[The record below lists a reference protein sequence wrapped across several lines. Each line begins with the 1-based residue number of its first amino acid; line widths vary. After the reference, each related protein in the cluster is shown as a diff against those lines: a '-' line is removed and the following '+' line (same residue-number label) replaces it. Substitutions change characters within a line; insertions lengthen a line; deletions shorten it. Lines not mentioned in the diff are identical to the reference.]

1 MTGTEIG
8 SIIGAAGL
16 AGLLVSSD
24 RRVRPAA
31 FAAWAMGG
39 AILAA
44 DLMHSPIAKIRVEAT
59 GRPALAAAGLVVGLA
74 ALAVGAFVAHRYT
87 TVTLLAIVAA
97 APARIP
103 LHAGGQQANLLV
115 PLYAVVLAI
124 AAASAYE
131 LATGRERPPALGP
144 VGWAAAALIGWSAIS
159 LLWSADGRQ
168 GGVEM
173 MFFYLPFG
181 FLLARIAAIR
191 PTTRQLQ
198 GMLAVQVLLG
208 LLFAGVA
215 FWQHHTEHLF
225 WNHKIM
231 VGNEYGSFFRVNSLF
246 YDASI
251 YGRFMAV
258 TIVLLLGVMVFRRIT
273 VPLLLLVAV
282 LFAGQYLAY
291 SQSSLLALA
300 AGAAFLGA
308 TIWPRRLIAALAVA
322 VVLIGAVGL
331 ATSSHGNSTR
341 QVTSGRSRLIE
352 DGWRVIRHHPL
363 EGAGLGG
370 FARAALAG
378 TAHPGRT
385 KSAAS
390 HTTPLTVLAE
400 LGPLGL
406 AAYLALIGSIAWA
419 ALRAGPDRDTRLILA
434 AALAAVLTSSVFY
447 NAYFEDPASWILT
460 ALIAAAAFLPP
471 PDHMP
476 GPSHHG
482 IGAVT

>member
-1 MTGTEIG
+1 MTGTEAG
-8 SIIGAAGL
+8 SIIAAAGL
-16 AGLLVSSD
+16 AGLLVSGD
-24 RRVRPAA
+24 RRVRAAA
-31 FAAWAMGG
+31 FAAWAAGG
-39 AILAA
+39 AVLAA
-44 DLMHSPIAKIRVEAT
+44 DLLHSPIARIRVDAT
-59 GRPALAAAGLVVGLA
+59 GRPALAAAGLIVGLA
-74 ALAVGAFVAHRYT
+74 ALAVGAFVAHRHT
-87 TVTLLAIVAA
+87 TLTLLAVVAA

-115 PLYAVVLAI
+115 PLYAIVLAM

-131 LATGRERPPALGP
+131 LVTGSERPPSLGP
-144 VGWAAAALIGWSAIS
+144 VGWAAAALVGWSAVS

-173 MFFYLPFG
+173 LFFYLPFG
-181 FLLARIAAIR
+181 FLLTRLAAIR
-191 PTTRQLQ
+191 PTEQQLRW
-198 GMLAVQVLLG
+198 MLSVQVALG
-208 LLFAGVA
+208 LLFAAVA
-215 FWQHHTEHLF
+215 FWQYHSKHLF

-258 TIVLLLGVMVFRRIT
+258 TIVLLLGVMVYRRIT

-300 AGAAFLGA
+300 AGAAVLGA
-308 TIWPRRLIAALAVA
+308 AIWPRRLVAALAVA
-322 VVLIGAVGL
+322 VVLVGL
-331 ATSSHGNSTR
+331 AGLIASSHGNSTR
-341 QVTSGRSRLIE
+341 QVTSGRSRLVE

-363 EGAGLGG
+363 QGAGLGG

-385 KSAAS
+385 KGAAS

-400 LGPLGL
+400 LGPIGL
-406 AAYLALIGSIAWA
+406 AAYLALIASLAWA
-419 ALRAGPDRDTRLILA
+419 AVRAGSDREFRLVLA
-434 AALAAVLTSSVFY
+434 AALAAVLASSLFY
-447 NAYFEDPASWILT
+447 NDYFEDPASWILS
-460 ALIAAAAFLPP
+460 ALIAGLAFLPP
-471 PDHMP
+471 PSP
-476 GPSHHG
+476 
-482 IGAVT
+482 ARAEA